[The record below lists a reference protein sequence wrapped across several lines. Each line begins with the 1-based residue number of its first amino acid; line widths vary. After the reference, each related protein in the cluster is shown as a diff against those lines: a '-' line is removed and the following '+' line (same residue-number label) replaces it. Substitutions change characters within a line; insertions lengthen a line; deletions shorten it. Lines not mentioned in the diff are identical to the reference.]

1 MSRKMPSK
9 QPLEGSSAQ
18 FESDGTRANHAQA
31 APFYLLERS
40 SERAIALEDVLLM
53 KLSWLPTLSIKWM

>member
-18 FESDGTRANHAQA
+18 SESDGTRANHAQA
-31 APFYLLERS
+31 APFSSICSNAAS
-40 SERAIALEDVLLM
+40 SERAIALEDVPLM
-53 KLSWLPTLSIKWM
+53 KLS